1 MFRCEV
7 CFRSFHLK
15 SNLKQHARLFL
26 ARPFGCR
33 TCGRSY
39 KRKSELTRH
48 LRYECQKEKMFACKI
63 CFKSFH
69 IKSSLKRHAV
79 TLNHLEGF
87 EDR

>member
-1 MFRCEV
+1 
-7 CFRSFHLK
+7 
-15 SNLKQHARLFL
+15 
-26 ARPFGCR
+26 
-33 TCGRSY
+33 
-39 KRKSELTRH
+39 
-48 LRYECQKEKMFACKI
+48 MFACKI